1 MGEWDRYDLFERIG
15 HGYGPVA
22 SKRGAILR
30 SGKQPTAVL
39 ARQVHQQSE
48 LA

>member
-1 MGEWDRYDLFERIG
+1 MGEWDLYDLFERIG
-15 HGYGPVA
+15 HGYDSVA

-39 ARQVHQQSE
+39 ARQVHQQGE